1 MYVSHQSVIGW
12 TQFCYLIL
20 SASEASYWSHKITVL
35 CTVVILAPLLATY
48 SSVTVQIYPSKNEST
63 HTGRQDSPQ
72 MKILA
77 VHKSYCS
84 LLPWPG
90 YWCSVSDFKK
100 LDKFIFRQLCCD
112 IKLAQPWVW
121 RSRSWLC
128 SLSPPT
134 TPGTGQLRS
143 SLNLDL
149 MDVLLFKIWLAL
161 MMVALS
167 LSHGSEVDCLALS
180 WNARWWGTWH
190 RSVSALRGT
199 L

>member
-1 MYVSHQSVIGW
+1 MSCLFCQPQSYGLRLTSKLVICMCVFSDQSVIGW

-84 LLPWPG
+84 LLPCPG

-134 TPGTGQLRS
+134 TPGKINSGKFRS
-143 SLNLDL
+143 LKPVKFSTECKCD
-149 MDVLLFKIWLAL
+149 
-161 MMVALS
+161 
-167 LSHGSEVDCLALS
+167 
-180 WNARWWGTWH
+180 
-190 RSVSALRGT
+190 
-199 L
+199 